1 MALIADLSGNGVIPN
16 MGGMNFPSTAASSDY
31 EMVTASDS
39 VALRAPSRMI
49 NVGTEG
55 DLTVMKPDG
64 TLETLTDVS
73 GDIPIVALQIMAT
86 GTDASGF
93 TVYY

>member
-1 MALIADLSGNGVIPN
+1 MPVISDLSGNGVVPN
-16 MGGMNFPSTAASSDY
+16 MGGMNLPSTSASSDY
-31 EMVTASDS
+31 ETVTASDS
-39 VALRAPSRMI
+39 VALKAPSRMI
-49 NVGTEG
+49 NVATEG